1 MRFIFTLAFAAFLLT
16 TAASAGP
23 AADQL
28 PEILEFGNLS
38 AGAAQ
43 LSADDAETKADAR
56 VAEISHRHRASGA
69 VVSQTRPRN
78 QQWRAMMNLPVL
90 RIPVPPNPKPEPL
103 DYAKFRAILET
114 LTADLDAAQN
124 DLGSVGDAEI
134 KLPVDLFRIRFDL
147 DGDGKSAGYE
157 GLGPI
162 LAALSG
168 ISPETGP
175 ARVFPI
181 AFDTAD
187 FYWMQGYAN
196 FIGAFAEFLLA
207 HDFETTFNKTFHIN
221 FPNAGLP
228 LAEKLARP
236 DPADRWSGGAVG
248 DAIAMLHLINWKVTD
263 PEKLKNVR
271 TRLKSMAELSRKS
284 WAAARKETDNDHE
297 WLPNA
302 KQTPAAA
309 NMEVTDEQ
317 IDGWL
322 AVMAEFEAVLDG
334 KKLLPH
340 WRFSQ
345 GLNVKRMF
353 EESKNF
359 DLVLL
364 VAGTDAI
371 QWLEPGPVS
380 DETTWNNMMGAF
392 RGNFLGYAV
401 WFN

>member
-1 MRFIFTLAFAAFLLT
+1 MRLALAATFCLSLT
-16 TAASAGP
+16 TSALAGP

-28 PEILEFGNLS
+28 PKILESGNLAS
-38 AGAAQ
+38 GVTALA
-43 LSADDAETKADAR
+43 ADDAETKAAR
-56 VAEISHRHRASGA
+56 GSVKFLIAIEHLAQSFHKHGLQTTSGG
-69 VVSQTRPRN
+69 P
-78 QQWRAMMNLPVL
+78 MFNLPVL
-90 RIPVPPNPKPEPL
+90 RIPVPPNPKPELL

-114 LTADLDAAQN
+114 LVADLDAAQA
-124 DLGSVGDAEI
+124 DLAGVADTDV
-134 KLPVDLFRIRFDL
+134 KLPVDLLRIRFDL
-147 DGDGKSAGYE
+147 DGDGKAADYE

-162 LAALSG
+162 LVGLSG
-168 ISPETGP
+168 MAPDPNAPPSL
-175 ARVFPI
+175 AI

-187 FYWMQGYAN
+187 IYWMQGYAN

-207 HDFETTFNKTFHIN
+207 HDFEATFNKTFHVY

-228 LAEKLARP
+228 LAEKLVRQGAT
-236 DPADRWSGGAVG
+236 DPFLDGAIG
-248 DAIAMLHLINWKVTD
+248 DAIAMLHLIDWEVANR
-263 PEKLKNVR
+263 EKLKNVR

-284 WAAARKETDNDHE
+284 WTAARKETDNDRE

-302 KQTPAAA
+302 KQTAVAAPL
-309 NMEVTDEQ
+309 EVTDEQ

-322 AVMAEFEAVLDG
+322 AVMGEFEAVLDG

-359 DLVLL
+359 DFVLL
-364 VAGTDAI
+364 VTGTDAV
-371 QWLEPGPVS
+371 QWLENGPVS
-380 DETTWNNMMGAF
+380 DQTTWNNMMGAF

>member
-1 MRFIFTLAFAAFLLT
+1 MRLALTAAFCLSLT
-16 TAASAGP
+16 TSSLAGP

-28 PEILEFGNLS
+28 PKILESGNLS
-38 AGAAQ
+38 AGVAS
-43 LSADDAETKADAR
+43 LTTDDAETKAAR
-56 VAEISHRHRASGA
+56 GAVKFVIAIEHLAQSFHRHGL
-69 VVSQTRPRN
+69 QTSNGGP
-78 QQWRAMMNLPVL
+78 MVNLPVL

-103 DYAKFRAILET
+103 DYARFRAIFET
-114 LTADLDAAQN
+114 LAADLDSAKA
-124 DLGSVGDAEI
+124 DLAGVGDADV
-134 KLPVDLFRIRFDL
+134 KLPVDLLRIRFDL
-147 DGDGKSAGYE
+147 DGDGKSADYE

-168 ISPETGP
+168 LSPDPNTQ
-175 ARVFPI
+175 ASFPI

-187 FYWMQGYAN
+187 IYWMQGYAN
-196 FIGAFAEFLLA
+196 FISAFAEFLLA
-207 HDFETTFNKTFHIN
+207 HDFETTINKTFHIY

-228 LAEKLARP
+228 LAGKLVRP
-236 DPADRWSGGAVG
+236 DPGDQWSGGAIG
-248 DAIAMLHLINWKVTD
+248 DGIAMLHLINWKVAD
-263 PEKLKNVR
+263 AAKLKNVR
-271 TRLKSMAELSRKS
+271 ERLKAMAELSRKS
-284 WAAARKETDNDHE
+284 WTAARKETDNDRE

-322 AVMAEFEAVLDG
+322 AVMGEFEAVLDG
-334 KKLLPH
+334 RKLLPH

-353 EESKNF
+353 EESQNF

-364 VAGTDAI
+364 VTGTDAV
-371 QWLEPGPVS
+371 QWLESGPVS
-380 DETTWNNMMGAF
+380 DQATWNNMMGAF